1 MSVPVYRREIPR
13 RFRLE
18 AGKCVKC
25 GKIYFPTRIV
35 CAECGSRE
43 FEKIALSREGKLLT
57 YTVIHVGPQQ
67 FKDET
72 PYAIGIVEL
81 KEGVRLLSQITDCD
95 LDKMKT
101 GMPLK
106 IEFRKISEEGK
117 AGVINYGYKCVPA

>member
-18 AGKCVKC
+18 AGKCRKC
-25 GKIYFPTRIV
+25 GKIYFPKRRV

-43 FEKIALSREGKLLT
+43 FEQVVLDRKGKLLT

-95 LDKMKT
+95 LNKIKT